1 MEFVEQ
7 YFIILA
13 ALFVVAGIVMVAL
26 YSSREVILH
35 KRKAINYENYM
46 VYRGYFTFEPHK
58 ALVILGIVYLA
69 LTIVVSFLILRNEVL
84 KIYLF
89 IFGAMTVWVGTSL
102 VLYYFSK
109 GYNRDLSE
117 FDSIHESISNS
128 FINKQ
133 KLLDFIRVLKARRD
147 EIRSDVTK
155 IHDTCDTLVLN
166 YKGID
171 GLEEID
177 KPLSDIIVAQES
189 IANSFDNTMTSFFTT
204 SLIDYLKSG
213 SISAHTYNL
222 FNPITGIELEKIC
235 TEIHEEKIRL
245 LSAYIV
251 HVFEKAQFKDNQ
263 ALIRVADMLRNHGL
277 FKDAKYTQVILEYI
291 ATHEANRDEVV
302 NYLYHNNLVNYQ
314 VLLRCEDKGYIF
326 LFDRSVNRYVSEK
339 EMVEFITIII
349 KKDNYKLANKYL
361 VFCTKAD
368 CEGIRTA
375 LDLAAVSNKTSELFE
390 GYYHLLQLDSGYN
403 DVSTR
408 YESIALTLRN
418 YYAKDKTSLDSVNRI
433 IEQESYLE
441 NQVHLDAMYN
451 RALADLQPVLDKCFK
466 SLLYYFV
473 YGKDCVTQ
481 VVAEKVKWLF
491 VEYKKCLNA
500 RGLLCLAALLD
511 GLMLVSIKDKA
522 KAKTVCES
530 MISCGRLCDSFEYYP
545 MSASSKSNLVLYGKE
560 IIENLYAANNLPVLR
575 NVIMHV
581 ESSRLMLDA
590 FRTL

>member
-58 ALVILGIVYLA
+58 ALVIPGIVYLA
-69 LTIVVSFLILRNEVL
+69 LIIVVSFLILRNEVL

-339 EMVEFITIII
+339 EMIEFITIII

-418 YYAKDKTSLDSVNRI
+418 YYAKDKTSLDCVNRI

-441 NQVHLDAMYN
+441 NQVQLDAMYN
-451 RALADLQPVLDKCFK
+451 RALAGLQPVLD
-466 SLLYYFV
+466 
-473 YGKDCVTQ
+473 
-481 VVAEKVKWLF
+481 
-491 VEYKKCLNA
+491 
-500 RGLLCLAALLD
+500 
-511 GLMLVSIKDKA
+511 
-522 KAKTVCES
+522 
-530 MISCGRLCDSFEYYP
+530 
-545 MSASSKSNLVLYGKE
+545 
-560 IIENLYAANNLPVLR
+560 
-575 NVIMHV
+575 
-581 ESSRLMLDA
+581 
-590 FRTL
+590 